1 MAGICAGHDPRLS
14 VTILAMTSA
23 RRPSNRLLAGIVGG
37 AVTFVG
43 APTLGA
49 LVTAFSVQR
58 TFAAVAT
65 ADPSEKARLLAE
77 GISEAMNFTIAG
89 IAVGIVGMAVF
100 AVSLFLLLR
109 QPAS

>member
-1 MAGICAGHDPRLS
+1 MNP
-14 VTILAMTSA
+14 A
-23 RRPSNRLLAGIVGG
+23 RRPSNRLLVGIIGG

-49 LVTAFSVQR
+49 AVTAFFVQR
-58 TFAAVAT
+58 AFAAVAT

-89 IAVGIVGMAVF
+89 IAVGIVGMVVF
-100 AVSLFLLLR
+100 AVSLFFLLR
-109 QPAS
+109 QRAP